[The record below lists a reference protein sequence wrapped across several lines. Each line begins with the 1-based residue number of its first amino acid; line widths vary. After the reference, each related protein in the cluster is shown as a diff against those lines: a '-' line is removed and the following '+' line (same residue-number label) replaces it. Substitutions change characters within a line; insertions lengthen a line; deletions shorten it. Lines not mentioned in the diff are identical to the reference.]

1 MAQLITD
8 MKLKDTNEQDYFSI
22 DLSLKIF
29 DKWCNNLGIDKNQF
43 VTDLFNVLHKRE
55 PKINTFCIHGPQN
68 TGKSYILRSIREIVK
83 YYGEIHAGDSSA
95 FQFESCIRTKMIFIE
110 EPTFTREHL
119 EQMKLVM
126 ESTPTKV
133 KVKNKSDQLL
143 RPPPVIITTNNTLWK
158 NASSQKG
165 PCMARMKY
173 YEVTTEQQ
181 WLLHLK
187 KNLNPKI
194 WPTLFETHLKEQAEK
209 LDEDKVAQLI
219 GSRTP
224 ETRPQRLLGRIKE
237 FCT

>member
-1 MAQLITD
+1 MCLAFYEVAQGGPRGGDTHPPRHNMKWFTYFNNTQYETWLKKAFTLDRIKNNATPMAQLITD
-8 MKLKDTNEQDYFSI
+8 IKLKDTNEQDYFSI
-22 DLSLKIF
+22 DLSLKVF

-83 YYGEIHAGDSSA
+83 YYGEIHAGVLHSYKDDLHRGA
-95 FQFESCIRTKMIFIE
+95 NI
-110 EPTFTREHL
+110 H
-119 EQMKLVM
+119 
-126 ESTPTKV
+126 
-133 KVKNKSDQLL
+133 KSDQLL

-173 YEVTTEQQ
+173 YVVTTEQQ

-194 WPTLFETHLKEQAEK
+194 WPTLF
-209 LDEDKVAQLI
+209 
-219 GSRTP
+219 RNTP
-224 ETRPQRLLGRIKE
+224 KRAS
-237 FCT
+237 